1 MSGGAQIDPVL
12 NESIQTQLEL
22 IRQQVEASVQ
32 TSQPTVATT
41 TNTEIQTSLKA
52 LKEQLENQVNT
63 QMSGGAQIDPVLNE
77 SIQTQL
83 ELIRQQVEASVQ
95 TSQPTVATT
104 TNTEIQTSLKALK
117 EQLENQVNTQMSG
130 GAQIDPTLASSIQNQ
145 LELIRQQVEASVQTS
160 QPTVA
165 TTTNTEI
172 QTSLKALKEQ
182 LENQVNTQMSG
193 GAQIDPTLASSI
205 QNQLELIRQQID
217 DSLRVGGGAT
227 PMTNTDVQTQ
237 LKTLKDQI
245 ENQVNAQMSGGQIDP
260 VLNESIQN
268 QLELIRQQIDDS
280 LRVGGDITPM
290 TNTDVQ
296 TQLKT
301 LKDQIENQVNAQMST
316 GAQIDPVLNESI
328 QTQLELIRQQIDDSL
343 RVGGG
348 ATPIPNAEVQ
358 FQLEFEKRKIES
370 TINKFARHF
379 AARKTRLH
387 AGRLASSET
396 TRLVE
401 GKVEVDYAENTFKRS
416 FKSRFNSRGES
427 GAFGYAPRR
436 LSASTSEW
444 GRKMKLYMLNLKQKV
459 TKNQWYTNA
468 KDPWNNIDIGKNAG
482 KAGMFALEFVDFF
495 DEISDKIS
503 IASTFVDGF
512 LYDPDGTELDW
523 FPLSNKAL
531 DQVAQQSVKLQL
543 DEFKIYNDSLGPD
556 EIKSTYPLIAGPLD
570 LLESDAISGRSS
582 SDDPEYAQRRLEYE
596 IDAIRLKILND
607 TSQPYHQK
615 ILDAEF
621 NGSESELQ
629 AYLSED
635 PLNSILDYDGL
646 LSPTDY
652 DAVYVYAFTEVCSF
666 HSGKTYIDTYTDADG
681 NTNRKKPQCG
691 WATKEACA
699 LNATTWIE
707 GNSQGSSYPGSYG
720 EWFTWTQLNT
730 IFAKL
735 QQVDSSFVPPLT
747 TTSPLYSELNTNG
760 ICIVTGAGQHFS
772 CKDAGGIYDPLN
784 HRCVFTKEICQYYG
798 TCYDATPTVQNCF
811 IPKDLDQVQNFFGQ
825 SFPREWIRLNGCL
838 TDGSGTDQF
847 KQVLKQTG
855 NFFTKSGGRFLD
867 DISKNKKNWSAGMKQ
882 SFTDPNNIANLGMIF
897 GPSLLGLGTASSMII
912 IAFVVGGMMADTALK
927 ANREAAQKPPTVPA
941 EYTVGGWRSNYT
953 DVPLKDRCKVTGIT
967 ETVVSTQQGPLGF
980 AISSVYLV
988 FTTDTSH
995 GFAVGDKL
1003 YHQGLS
1009 QKIGINFYD
1018 ASGQNSEFT
1027 ISEIPTPTTIK
1038 INQVYSVSAQPLSI
1052 DPTDVYVYAKTLPAT
1067 KVYNVS
1073 NERTDPKSLVGVP
1086 ATKMATSVGFV
1097 DGWLTKPLR
1106 PRKSDGTTL
1115 VKVTEG
1121 VDQIAGAVD
1130 QDFFIDVRPIKD
1142 STQQVP
1148 LAGGCSPNQ
1157 YGLSVIDSPCVNTA
1171 VNKNYSIAAGYD
1183 GNSVDAAHLYKCLA
1197 DGMKSFWAFSAE
1209 CKKATAV
1216 DAATGFVE
1224 SAYSGTSVSVGFEW
1238 APLQKYKRLCSERDT
1253 YGLGDPMIRAW
1264 DAPHINKTWCIPEL
1278 PPLSWVNS
1286 DIGQLNPVETP
1297 YARNRAWTGGVDP
1310 NSPEVHMTVVEEGG
1324 NYEVGDS
1331 AKYWYYQLVYDP
1343 ELFNRNALWN
1353 DTLLNDNFSISTI
1366 SEMRRYYCLQ
1376 DFKTFYE
1383 AETLDQLD
1391 DRCWGYTSI
1400 STTNYSFTPMT
1411 NIGNIIT

>member
-1 MSGGAQIDPVL
+1 MGKKETVAL
-12 NESIQTQLEL
+12 L
-22 IRQQVEASVQ
+22 ILLLLLLLMFWYLSKKIE
-32 TSQPTVATT
+32 SQPTSNATPGWT
-41 TNTEIQTSLKA
+41 TGPPIGGPSAATGGDIAYGDIPPTKLWALILQMLIEQAVDQIQQQMENQQEQVQTEMNTQVNTQFDTNINSETQAQINTTIAQVQEAVNVLTQINIEGAQATVQNQMMNQQEQIQNQVNIQVGEPTITIATNTDIQESLKA

-63 QMSGGAQIDPVLNE
+63 QASTGAQIDPVLNE
-77 SIQTQL
+77 
-83 ELIRQQVEASVQ
+83 
-95 TSQPTVATT
+95 
-104 TNTEIQTSLKALK
+104 
-117 EQLENQVNTQMSG
+117 
-130 GAQIDPTLASSIQNQ
+130 SIQNQ

-160 QPTVA
+160 QPTVT
-165 TTTNTEI
+165 TTTNTDI
-172 QTSLKALKEQ
+172 QESLKALKEQ
-182 LENQVNTQMSG
+182 LENQVNTQAST

-217 DSLRVGGGAT
+217 NSLRIGT
-227 PMTNTDVQTQ
+227 
-237 LKTLKDQI
+237 
-245 ENQVNAQMSGGQIDP
+245 SGGI
-260 VLNESIQN
+260 N
-268 QLELIRQQIDDS
+268 
-280 LRVGGDITPM
+280 TP
-290 TNTDVQ
+290 N
-296 TQLKT
+296 
-301 LKDQIENQVNAQMST
+301 S
-316 GAQIDPVLNESI
+316 
-328 QTQLELIRQQIDDSL
+328 
-343 RVGGG
+343 
-348 ATPIPNAEVQ
+348 EVQ
-358 FQLEFEKRKIES
+358 IQLEFEKKKIES

-396 TRLVE
+396 ARLVE
-401 GKVEVDYAENTFKRS
+401 GKVEVDYAKNTFVRF

-427 GAFGYAPRR
+427 GAFGYAPRK
-436 LSASTSEW
+436 LSARTADW
-444 GRKMKLYMLNLKQKV
+444 GRKMKLYMLKLKQKV
-459 TKNQWYTNA
+459 TKSQWYINA

-512 LYDPDGTELDW
+512 LYDPDGTGLDW
-523 FPLSNKAL
+523 FPLSNNAL

-556 EIKSTYPLIAGPLD
+556 EIKSNYPLIVGPLD
-570 LLESDAISGRSS
+570 LVESDAISGRSS
-582 SDDPEYAQRRLEYE
+582 RDDPEYAQRRLEYE
-596 IDAIRLKILND
+596 IDAIRKKILED

-621 NGSESELQ
+621 NGSEAELQ
-629 AYLSED
+629 AYLDED

-646 LSPTDY
+646 LSPLDY
-652 DAVYVYAFTEVCSF
+652 DAVYIYAFTEVCSF

-681 NTNRKKPQCG
+681 NTDRKKPQCG

-699 LNATTWIE
+699 LNATTWINE
-707 GNSQGSSYPGSYG
+707 NGQVGSYG

-730 IFAKL
+730 IFTKL
-735 QQVDSSFVPPLT
+735 QQADSSFVPPLT
-747 TTSPLYSELNTNG
+747 TSSSLYSELNTNG

-784 HRCVFTKEICQYYG
+784 HRCGFTQDICQYYG
-798 TCYDATPTVQNCF
+798 TCYDTNSKNCF

-838 TDGSGTDQF
+838 TDGSSTDQF

-855 NFFTKSGGRFLD
+855 NFFTKSGGTFLD

-882 SFTDPNNIANLGMIF
+882 TFTDPNNIANLGMIF
-897 GPSLLGLGTASSMII
+897 GPRLLGLGTASSMII

-953 DVPLKDRCKVTGIT
+953 DVELKDRCKVTNIA
-967 ETVVSTQQGPLGF
+967 VTQTGTSQAGWFTLQKLYF
-980 AISSVYLV
+980 V
-988 FTTDTSH
+988 FTTDNPH
-995 GFAVGDKL
+995 GFAVGDTL
-1003 YHQGLS
+1003 YRPGLYNY
-1009 QKIGINFYD
+1009 ILYD
-1018 ASGQNSEFT
+1018 DSGNTELI
-1027 ISEIPTPTTIK
+1027 ISEIPTPTTIRTL
-1038 INQVYSVSAQPLSI
+1038 QVNCFGSVPNTP
-1052 DPTDVYVYAKTLPAT
+1052 DPTNVYVYAKTLPAT
-1067 KVYNVS
+1067 KVYDVS
-1073 NERTDPKSLVGVP
+1073 NEYTNPKSIVGIP
-1086 ATKMATSVGFV
+1086 ATKMAMSVGFV
-1097 DGWLTKPLR
+1097 EGWLTKPLR
-1106 PRKSDGTTL
+1106 PRKSDGTL
-1115 VKVTEG
+1115 VNVTEG
-1121 VDQIAGAVD
+1121 VDQFAGVVE
-1130 QDFFIDVRPIKD
+1130 QDFFIDVRPNKD
-1142 STQQVP
+1142 STRQFP
-1148 LAGGCSPNQ
+1148 LTGGCSPNQ
-1157 YGLSVIDSPCVNTA
+1157 YGLTVIDSPCVNTA

-1197 DGMKSFWAFSAE
+1197 DGMKTFWAFSAE

-1224 SAYSGTSVSVGFEW
+1224 SAYSGTQVAEGFEW

-1253 YGLGDPMIRAW
+1253 YGLGAPMIRAW
-1264 DAPHINKTWCIPEL
+1264 DAPHANKTWCIPEL

-1310 NSPEVHMTVVEEGG
+1310 TSPEVHMTVVEEGG

-1343 ELFNRNALWN
+1343 ELFNKNNLWN

-1366 SEMRRYYCLQ
+1366 SEMRRHYCLQ

-1383 AETLDQLD
+1383 AETLELLD

-1400 STTNYSFTPMT
+1400 YTPNYSFTPMT
-1411 NIGNIIT
+1411 NVGNIIS